1 MNITLPDGS
10 VRELKTGSTG
20 FDLAMDIGP
29 GLAKAAIAVN
39 VNGDQKDLSDPINKD
54 SEVSIITIDS
64 SEGLE
69 IMRHTLTAQ
78 VLARAVKNL
87 YPDSKLAIGPTIT
100 DGFYYDFEF
109 KKPISPDDLPKIE
122 KEMKKIIDLKSSI
135 TKSLHSRD
143 DAVNI
148 FKENAESYKESIIEE
163 SDQVDNFQL
172 YYQDDK
178 EFVDLCRGPHLPSL
192 KHIGSFKL
200 TKLAGAYWK
209 GDSKN
214 KMLTR
219 IYGTAWKND
228 KDLNAHL
235 HSIEEAE
242 KRDHRKLGKEMKLF
256 HFQEEAPGMVFW
268 HPNGWTIYRLL
279 QDFIRNKL
287 QEYDYQEINTP
298 QVVDRK
304 LWEASGHWD
313 KYRENMFITEIDEE
327 HANEKRTNALKPMNC
342 PCHVQVYNQ
351 GLKSYRDLPLRYAEF
366 GSCHRYEASGTMHGL
381 MRVRG
386 FTQDDG
392 HIFCTE
398 EQIESETKLFIELLS
413 DIYKDLGFDK
423 FDIKL
428 STRPET
434 RVGSDEVWDKAENAL
449 ESAIKKLDLPY
460 KVEEGDG
467 AFYGPKLDFV
477 LTDAIGRE
485 WQCGT
490 FQADFNLPD
499 RLDAEFV
506 GEDGQKHI
514 PVMIHRA
521 VLGSFER
528 FIGVLI
534 ENYSGKLPFWL
545 APIQVAVATI
555 ISDVDDY
562 AKEIIDALEKAGIRC
577 HSDLRNEKIS
587 YKVREHSAAKVPVII
602 ALGAREKESKTVSIR
617 RIGSDKT
624 ETMDF
629 EEALKVLSDQNSNP
643 HQIDS

>member
-1 MNITLPDGS
+1 MKITLPDGS
-10 VRELKTGSTG
+10 IRELTDGSSG
-20 FDLAMDIGP
+20 LDLASDIGP
-29 GLAKAAIAVN
+29 GLAKAAVAVL
-39 VNGDQKDLSDPINKD
+39 VNGIQKDLSDPIDQD

-64 SEGLE
+64 DEGLE

-87 YPDSKLAIGPTIT
+87 YPDTKLAIGPTIA

-109 KKPISPDDLPKIE
+109 QKAISPDDLASIE
-122 KEMKKIIDLKSSI
+122 KEMKKIISNGSSI
-135 TKSLHSRD
+135 TKTLYSKS
-143 DAVNI
+143 DAMNI
-148 FKENAESYKESIIEE
+148 FKGMNESYKESIISE
-163 SDQVDNFQL
+163 SEQDDNFQL
-172 YYQDDK
+172 YYQDNN

-192 KHIGSFKL
+192 KHIGAFRL

-219 IYGTAWKND
+219 IYGTAWKNE
-228 KDLNAHL
+228 KELNAYL
-235 HSIEEAE
+235 LRIEEAE
-242 KRDHRKLGKEMKLF
+242 KRDHRKLGKEMNLF

-279 QDFIRNKL
+279 ENFIRNKL
-287 QEYDYQEINTP
+287 EQYNYLEIKTP

-342 PCHVQVYNQ
+342 PCHVQIYNQ

-398 EQIESETKLFIELLS
+398 EQIEKETELFINLLS
-413 DIYKDLGFDK
+413 DIYKDLGFET

-428 STRPET
+428 STRPEV
-434 RVGSDEVWDKAENAL
+434 RVGSDEVWDKAEAAL
-449 ESAIKKLDLPY
+449 EGAITKLNLPFTI
-460 KVEEGDG
+460 EEGDG

-490 FQADFNLPD
+490 FQADFNLPE
-499 RLDAEFV
+499 RLDAEYV
-506 GEDGQKHI
+506 GEDGSKHK

-534 ENYSGKLPFWL
+534 ENYSGRLPFWL
-545 APIQVAVATI
+545 APLQVSVATI

-562 AKEIIDALEKAGIRC
+562 AKEIIGLLEEAGIRC
-577 HSDLRNEKIS
+577 HADLRNEKIS
-587 YKVREHSAAKVPVII
+587 YKVREHSSAKVPVIM
-602 ALGAREKESKTVSIR
+602 ALGQREKDNRTVSIR

-624 ETMDF
+624 ETMDLK
-629 EEALKVLSDQNSNP
+629 EALKILSIENSNP
-643 HQIDS
+643 K

>member
-1 MNITLPDGS
+1 MKITLPDGS
-10 VRELKTGSTG
+10 IRELAEGSSG
-20 FDLAMDIGP
+20 LDLASDIGP
-29 GLAKAAIAVN
+29 GLAKAAIAVK
-39 VNGDQKDLSDPINKD
+39 VNGVQKDLSDSIEHD

-64 SEGLE
+64 EEGLE

-87 YPDSKLAIGPTIT
+87 YPESKLAIGPTIA
-100 DGFYYDFEF
+100 DGFYYDFDF
-109 KKPISPDDLPKIE
+109 KKAISPDDLMSIE
-122 KEMKKIIDLKSSI
+122 NEMKKIISNGSLI
-135 TKSLHSRD
+135 TKTLHSKSE
-143 DAVNI
+143 AISI
-148 FKENAESYKESIIEE
+148 FKAEGETYKESIIEE
-163 SDQVDNFQL
+163 SEQSDNFQL
-172 YYQDDK
+172 YSQDDNV
-178 EFVDLCRGPHLPSL
+178 FVDLCRGPHLPSL
-192 KHIGSFKL
+192 KHIGAFKL

-209 GDSKN
+209 GNSNN

-219 IYGTAWKND
+219 IYGTAWKNE
-228 KDLNAHL
+228 KELNAYL
-235 HSIEEAE
+235 LRIEEAE
-242 KRDHRKLGKEMKLF
+242 KRDHRKIGKEMNLF

-268 HPNGWTIYRLL
+268 HPNGWTIYRILES
-279 QDFIRNKL
+279 FIRTKL
-287 QEYDYQEINTP
+287 EKYNYLEIKTP

-398 EQIESETKLFIELLS
+398 EQIEKETELFISLLS
-413 DIYKDLGFDK
+413 DIYKDLGFNK

-428 STRPET
+428 STRPEV
-434 RVGSDEVWDKAENAL
+434 RVGSDEVWDKAESAL
-449 ESAIKKLDLPY
+449 ENAITKLNLPFT
-460 KVEEGDG
+460 VEEGDG

-490 FQADFNLPD
+490 FQADFNLPE
-499 RLDAEFV
+499 RLDAEYV
-506 GEDGQKHI
+506 GEDGLKHK

-534 ENYSGKLPFWL
+534 ENYSGRLPFWL
-545 APIQVAVATI
+545 APLQVSVATI

-562 AKEIIDALEKAGIRC
+562 AKEIIQNLEDAGIRC
-577 HSDLRNEKIS
+577 HADLRNEKIS
-587 YKVREHSAAKVPVII
+587 YKVREHSSAKVPVIM
-602 ALGAREKESKTVSIR
+602 ALGQREKDSRTVSIR
-617 RIGSDKT
+617 RIGSNKT
-624 ETMDF
+624 ETLDLD
-629 EEALKVLSDQNSNP
+629 EALKILSIENSNP
-643 HQIDS
+643 S